1 VSHYDVLGVSP
12 HADAGELHRA
22 YLALARRHHP
32 DRRGGDDARM
42 RSINEAWA
50 TLGDPTRRRQY
61 DLVHLRPARPEP
73 PPSWAAG
80 PSGSSSDDSDD
91 PYDRDELDDL
101 DDDRPVRITIVLP
114 RWLAML
120 PTGLFVAAVV
130 LFVGGMVFG
139 QVVAA
144 LALMSFLLSVLL
156 FLASPFVA
164 LYASRR
170 QNR

>member
-1 VSHYDVLGVSP
+1 VSHYDVLGVSS
-12 HADAGELHRA
+12 DAEPREVHRA

-32 DRRGGDDARM
+32 DRSGGDDARM

-50 TLGDPTRRRQY
+50 VLGDPARRRHY
-61 DLVHLRPARPEP
+61 DLVHLRPSRPA
-73 PPSWAAG
+73 PSSWTAG
-80 PSGSSSDDSDD
+80 PMAPPVQGAED
-91 PYDRDELDDL
+91 LDDL
-101 DDDRPVRITIVLP
+101 DDDRAVRITIVLP

-120 PTGLFVAAVV
+120 PTGLFAAALV

-139 QVVAA
+139 PALVA
-144 LALMSFLLSVLL
+144 LAFVALLLSVLL

-170 QNR
+170 GNR